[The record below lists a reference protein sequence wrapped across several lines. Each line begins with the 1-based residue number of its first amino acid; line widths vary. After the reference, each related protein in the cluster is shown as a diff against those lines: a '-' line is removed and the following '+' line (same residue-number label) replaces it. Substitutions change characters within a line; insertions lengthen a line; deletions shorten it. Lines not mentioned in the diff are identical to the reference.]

1 MTKYYLRNI
10 LLNNLSQGLQF
21 GSRWILTIVL
31 LKVLSIQM
39 FAVFSFV
46 FSISNFLVAVLPFGS
61 AVYLINKAEDSEH
74 GIRELAV
81 SIEIIFFMFLG
92 IMFSYGLYFIFNPN
106 LENASLIPLGIL
118 LSLVFSLNTVIFSFL
133 KGVGN
138 FTFELKIYT
147 IFSIFLFLLT
157 GYLYFVDAIPVH
169 YLFMLLITINGLMLF
184 LAFNYSD
191 LLKNNDIFQ
200 FRNFT
205 LSSFKSGC
213 SQRFFFGLQEIVTA
227 SYSQGGM
234 LILFYVIS
242 KTIYGEY
249 RALLILAAPFA
260 LVNVAVSQVLLS
272 QLKSIPIDKVG
283 ATFKKLHWPFS
294 AVLAFVLV
302 VVYYF
307 GKPIV
312 KTITGLQYS
321 DSIHKSFICVL
332 IIIFISFVYS
342 GYEML
347 LVVIDKQKHRFLI
360 MLIGAI
366 TNIVSIMVLLPQ
378 YGTFGAISTNLLSNL
393 AVFIGIVFLSERFLS
408 KLK

>member
-1 MTKYYLRNI
+1 MTKYYLKNI

-31 LKVLSIQM
+31 LKVLSIEM

-74 GIRELAV
+74 GIKELAV
-81 SIEIIFFMFLG
+81 SIEIIFFMFIG
-92 IMFSYGLYFIFNPN
+92 IMLSFALYFSFNPEI
-106 LENASLIPLGIL
+106 ENAALIPLGIL
-118 LSLVFSLNTVIFSFL
+118 LSLILSLNNMIFSFL

-138 FTFELKIYT
+138 FTFELKIYS
-147 IFSIFLFLLT
+147 IFSILLFLVT
-157 GYLYFVDAIPVH
+157 GYLYFVDAIAV
-169 YLFMLLITINGLMLF
+169 YCLFMLLITINGLMLLF
-184 LAFNYSD
+184 AFRYSAI
-191 LLKNNDIFQ
+191 LKNNEIFQ
-200 FRNFT
+200 FRNYTFT
-205 LSSFKSGC
+205 SFKKGC
-213 SQRFFFGLQEIVTA
+213 NHRFFFGLQEIVTA
-227 SYSQGGM
+227 TYSQGGM

-272 QLKSIPIDKVG
+272 QLKSVPINKVG

-294 AVLAFVLV
+294 ALLAGFLFVI
-302 VVYYF
+302 YYF

-312 KTITGLQYS
+312 KIITGLEFT
-321 DSIHKSFICVL
+321 DSIQKSYICVL
-332 IIIFISFVYS
+332 VIIFISFVYS

-366 TNIVSIMVLLPQ
+366 TNIVSIFLLLPK
-378 YGTFGAISTNLLSNL
+378 YGTFGAISTNLLSNV
-393 AVFIGIVFLSERFLS
+393 AVFFGIVFLSERFLH

>member
-1 MTKYYLRNI
+1 MTIHYLRNI

-74 GIRELAV
+74 GIQELAV
-81 SIEIIFFMFLG
+81 STEIIFFMFLG
-92 IMFSYGLYFIFNPN
+92 IMLCFGLYFVFNPSI
-106 LENASLIPLGIL
+106 ENAGLIPLGIF
-118 LSLVFSLNTVIFSFL
+118 LSLIFSLNTIFFSFL

-138 FTFELKIYT
+138 FTFELKIYS
-147 IFSIFLFLLT
+147 IFSILLFLLT
-157 GYLYFVDAIPVH
+157 GYLYFVGAIPVF
-169 YLFMLLITINGLMLF
+169 YLFLILIIINGLMLL
-184 LAFNYSD
+184 LAFRYSTILRKNEIFKFRNYS
-191 LLKNNDIFQ
+191 F
-200 FRNFT
+200 
-205 LSSFKSGC
+205 SSFKKGC
-213 SQRFFFGLQEIVTA
+213 SHRFFFGLQEIVTA
-227 SYSQGGM
+227 TYSQGGM
-234 LILFYVIS
+234 LILFYIIS

-272 QLKSIPIDKVG
+272 QLKSIPIDKIG
-283 ATFKKLHWPFS
+283 ATFRRLHLPFS
-294 AVLAFVLV
+294 ALLAGVLV
-302 VVYYF
+302 LIYFF
-307 GKPIV
+307 GKTIV
-312 KTITGLQYS
+312 STLTGLEFT
-321 DSIHKSFICVL
+321 DSIQKSYICVL
-332 IIIFISFVYS
+332 IIIFTSFVYS

-347 LVVIDKQKHRFLI
+347 LVAIDKQKHRFLI

-366 TNIVSIMVLLPQ
+366 TNIVSIFVLLPK
-378 YGTFGAISTNLLSNL
+378 YGTIGAISTNLLSNV
-393 AVFIGIVFLSERFLS
+393 AVFIGIVFLSERFLY

>member
-1 MTKYYLRNI
+1 MIKYYLKNI

-31 LKVLSIQM
+31 LKVLSIEM

-61 AVYLINKAEDSEH
+61 AVYLINKAEDSEN
-74 GIRELAV
+74 GIKELAV
-81 SIEIIFFMFLG
+81 SIEIIFFMFMG
-92 IMFSYGLYFIFNPN
+92 IMLCYGLYYTLSHNV
-106 LENASLIPLGIL
+106 ENAALIPLGIL
-118 LSLVFSLNTVIFSFL
+118 LSLIFSLNTVVFSFL

-138 FTFELKIYT
+138 FTFELKIYS
-147 IFSIFLFLLT
+147 IFSILVFLLT
-157 GYLYFVDAIPVH
+157 GYLYFVNAIPVFL
-169 YLFMLLITINGLMLF
+169 LFLMLIIINGLMLL
-184 LAFNYSD
+184 LAFKFSNT
-191 LLKNNDIFQ
+191 LKNNEIFQ

-205 LSSFKSGC
+205 FSSFKKGC

-227 SYSQGGM
+227 SYAQGGM

-249 RALLILAAPFA
+249 RALLILTAPFA

-294 AVLAFVLV
+294 ALLASVLV
-302 VVYYF
+302 VIYYF

-312 KTITGLQYS
+312 KLITHLEYT
-321 DSIHKSFICVL
+321 DSIQKSFICVL

-366 TNIVSIMVLLPQ
+366 TNIVSIIILLPKH
-378 YGTFGAISTNLLSNL
+378 GTFGAISTNLLSNL